1 MKPKPNRRPLR
12 SFLRL
17 SAAIGATG
25 LLSIGMPTGCSSS
38 IPPAPELYRLQNQ
51 TNNRALLPDVT
62 VERLQACVDE
72 SATNLDD
79 GAKRVEATVQ
89 VNQDGQVVNV
99 TLEGVPEGAAD
110 LATCTR
116 LALRAMDVSALPL
129 RSHDAPDEKDRPA
142 PSGGNEMANPLVLG
156 EALIV
161 LAEFMAQHGGRAIL
175 YAVTIEMVGAIAV
188 AGTQRLA
195 DRRRRKCVD
204 LYVKCIG
211 SKLYEE
217 LGRGAG
223 DTRCALC
230 ADVCRLTG
238 SWPAS
243 VGSGTCDFDKGRN

>member
-25 LLSIGMPTGCSSS
+25 LLSMGMPTGCSSS

-51 TNNRALLPDVT
+51 TNSRVLLPDVT
-62 VERLQACVDE
+62 VEQLQACVDE

-89 VNQDGQVVNV
+89 VNQDGQVLNV

-175 YAVTIEMVGAIAV
+175 YAVTLEVAAATTVAAV
-188 AGTQRLA
+188 HELRK
-195 DRRRRKCVD
+195 RRRKKDNCADYYEKCVETP
-204 LYVKCIG
+204 LY
-211 SKLYEE
+211 YEE
-217 LGRGAG
+217 GMHIRN
-223 DTRCALC
+223 TRCNLC
-230 ADVCRLTG
+230 RVLCVNNNG
-238 SWPAS
+238 EWPATS
-243 VGSGTCDFDKGRN
+243 SLGPCL

>member
-25 LLSIGMPTGCSSS
+25 LLSMGMPTGCSSS

-89 VNQDGQVVNV
+89 VNQDGQVLNV

-175 YAVTIEMVGAIAV
+175 YAVTLEVAAATTVAAV
-188 AGTQRLA
+188 HELRK
-195 DRRRRKCVD
+195 RRRKTCVQHLSD
-204 LYVKCIG
+204 CLMMPTADERG
-211 SKLYEE
+211 NHWNH
-217 LGRGAG
+217 GRCSA
-223 DTRCALC
+223 CFAQ
-230 ADVCRLTG
+230 CRDG
-238 SWPAS
+238 HWPET
-243 VGSGTCDFDKGRN
+243 VHYISGPESCKY

>member
-1 MKPKPNRRPLR
+1 M
-12 SFLRL
+12 
-17 SAAIGATG
+17 
-25 LLSIGMPTGCSSS
+25 GMPTGCSSS

-89 VNQDGQVVNV
+89 VNQDGQVLNV

-175 YAVTIEMVGAIAV
+175 YAVTLEVTAATTVAAV
-188 AGTQRLA
+188 HELRK
-195 DRRRRKCVD
+195 RRRKKDNCAIYYDQCVMSS
-204 LYVKCIG
+204 YWRKIG
-211 SKLYEE
+211 RHDWDSL
-217 LGRGAG
+217 
-223 DTRCALC
+223 CSLC
-230 ADVCRLTG
+230 AGECYAKNGT
-238 SWPAS
+238 WPTR
-243 VGSGTCDFDKGRN
+243 VGENDCNYRGN